1 MSMKKN
7 PIPKVT
13 KLDAR
18 KEYHCLSSL
27 SQLVSDAVV
36 VSMMN
41 GDKVTLA
48 FDALVNYIILQ
59 KNKLSTIHL
68 HSQSLLTSTLG
79 TTGSFKASK
88 ARHLGFDHF

>member
-1 MSMKKN
+1 M
-7 PIPKVT
+7 PKVT

-41 GDKVTLA
+41 GTKIYNLRKS
-48 FDALVNYIILQ
+48 FFVNSHIL
-59 KNKLSTIHL
+59 LLWRISCTPMLFIHL
-68 HSQSLLTSTLG
+68 HYHKFFVSTP
-79 TTGSFKASK
+79 TFKVIK
-88 ARHLGFDHF
+88 MHLYL